1 MDKVSEERISEL
13 IDQKMESLVIVF
25 RCELMKAVDKIKGSG
40 PAIAETADSSFLK
53 AANVCQLLDIS
64 TSTLKRMRADCTID
78 FTKIKGVT
86 YYSKDEI
93 LRLMH
98 DNKLSTIRDQFKIKR
113 RGKKPLLS
121 SL

>member
-1 MDKVSEERISEL
+1 MDKVSEDRISEL

-25 RCELMKAVDKIKGSG
+25 RFELMKAVDKIKDSG

-53 AANVCQLLDIS
+53 AASVCQLLDIS
-64 TSTLKRMRADCTID
+64 QSTLKRMRADYTID

-86 YYSKDEI
+86 YYSKEEI

-98 DNKLSTIRDQFKIKR
+98 DNKISALRDQFQIKR

>member
-1 MDKVSEERISEL
+1 MDKVSEDRISEL

-25 RCELMKAVDKIKGSG
+25 RFELMRAVDKIKDSG

-53 AANVCQLLDIS
+53 AASVCQLLDIS
-64 TSTLKRMRADCTID
+64 QSTLKRMRADYTID

-86 YYSKDEI
+86 YYSKEEI

-98 DNKLSTIRDQFKIKR
+98 DNKISALRDQFQIKR